1 MIMGRYDEAEEEYKH
16 SLELLIT
23 SLLYSQ
29 LLDDQFKAELYELNK
44 LWIMIKRR
52 DFQSSN
58 QTIELQNKLSTNDG
72 KLIKAILLYKQRD
85 YHSSLSL
92 LHQINIQDISRNGL
106 LEINYYYYYMAL
118 CLWKSMVNDQ
128 KNDLKNGDEKEE
140 ERRVIII
147 EWLNKAIEKDKEW
160 V

>member
-1 MIMGRYDEAEEEYKH
+1 MIMGRFDEAEEEYKH

-92 LHQINIQDISRNGL
+92 LHQ
-106 LEINYYYYYMAL
+106 Y
-118 CLWKSMVNDQ
+118 
-128 KNDLKNGDEKEE
+128 
-140 ERRVIII
+140 
-147 EWLNKAIEKDKEW
+147 
-160 V
+160 